1 MAFEFAA
8 GMSLPGYFRA
18 ETVRRVVEY
27 GHELAHLLGFEKV
40 GDIFDVDANTI
51 RDAVEVVYRAHEVD
65 ELENEPARAS
75 RLDVVDEW
83 IRQIAQVADRYACR
97 ATGSRRESPLVPEGY
112 EVYSSRMIGFVA
124 VCGEGCGPVYFVF
137 ARYPREAALI
147 DPHITSVWSALSDP
161 SEKSAF
167 RVSEAHLVQC
177 HLRHVWLFR
186 LVKKRFR
193 YLRLWVQDD
202 GEFWQKE
209 DVHRLLGKAAVYSAF
224 LSLVANELRENSFEV
239 IVPDGE
245 APLTE

>member
-40 GDIFDVDANTI
+40 GDIFDVDADTI

-65 ELENEPARAS
+65 ELEDEPARAS
-75 RLDVVDEW
+75 RLDVVDER

-112 EVYSSRMIGFVA
+112 EVYPSRMIGFVA
-124 VCGEGCGPVYFVF
+124 VCGEGCCPVYFVF

-147 DPHITSVWSALSDP
+147 DPNITSVWSALSDP
-161 SEKSAF
+161 SEKSAL

-209 DVHRLLGKAAVYSAF
+209 DVDLLLGKARVYATF
-224 LSLVANELRENSFEV
+224 LSLVSNHLQENGYEV

>member
-40 GDIFDVDANTI
+40 GDIFDVDADTI

-65 ELENEPARAS
+65 ELEDEPARAS
-75 RLDVVDEW
+75 RLDVVDER
-83 IRQIAQVADRYACR
+83 IRQIAEIADRCILR
-97 ATGSRRESPLVPEGY
+97 ATGARRESPLLPEGY
-112 EVYSSRMIGFVA
+112 EVYPNRLIGFYA
-124 VCGEGCGPVYFVF
+124 RCGRGCGPVYFAF

-147 DPHITSVWSALSDP
+147 EPSYAHEWSAFADP
-161 SEKSAF
+161 NEHGAY

-209 DVHRLLGKAAVYSAF
+209 DVDLLLGKARVYATF
-224 LSLVANELRENSFEV
+224 LSLVSNHLQENGYEV